1 MKEYAHELAEILKY
15 NSFDVVHQNI
25 RGSDYFINPIPDYET
40 VLQRS
45 HLLDCKNRIM
55 VEFFL
60 LGRKVRT
67 VEMLNYLR
75 MRLTVLKAYMWS
87 SETGLIMCS

>member
-55 VEFFL
+55 VAWQESANSRDAQLFC
-60 LGRKVRT
+60 GC
-67 VEMLNYLR
+67 
-75 MRLTVLKAYMWS
+75 A
-87 SETGLIMCS
+87 